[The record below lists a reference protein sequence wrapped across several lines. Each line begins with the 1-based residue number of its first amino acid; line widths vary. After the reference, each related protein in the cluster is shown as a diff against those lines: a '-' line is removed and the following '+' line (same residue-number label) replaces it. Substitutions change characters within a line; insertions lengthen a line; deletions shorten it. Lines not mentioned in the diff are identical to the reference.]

1 MWWHMIKVLKWNQI
15 YHSGLGDVA
24 VEMQLKSVRTML
36 TAGAAAGR
44 FVPIALRLPPRPPW

>member
-1 MWWHMIKVLKWNQI
+1 MIKVLKWNQI

-44 FVPIALRLPPRPPW
+44 FVPIALRLPPRPP